1 MNSPSIMSWRRR
13 MDETPVSVAAV
24 PRFELNGTAGVAIA
38 PVRGRG
44 RRPGSGMMSGV
55 GVN

>member
-1 MNSPSIMSWRRR
+1 
-13 MDETPVSVAAV
+13 MDEKPVSVAAV
-24 PRFELNGTAGVAIA
+24 PRFELNGTAGAAIA
-38 PVRGRG
+38 SGRLRDR